1 MFSIDSVIGEE
12 TTSRLNVPHLKGVVG
27 KPLGVRVPPSEPENN
42 RGARVTPELPFFIF
56 WCSAGTRT
64 GFGRRRAG
72 GKARLQE
79 RVSPKPRRKG
89 RSRDRGGSGGGV
101 PPSAPSQYSK
111 GIRTA
116 TGLPFFYYLAVLLG

>member
-12 TTSRLNVPHLKGVVG
+12 TTSRLNFPHLKGVVG
-27 KPLGVRVPPSEPENN
+27 KPLGVRVPP
-42 RGARVTPELPFFIF
+42 
-56 WCSAGTRT
+56 GTRT

-89 RSRDRGGSGGGV
+89 RSRDRGGSGGRV
-101 PPSAPSQYSK
+101 PPSAPSPYSK
-111 GIRTA
+111 GIRTD
-116 TGLPFFYYLAVLLG
+116 TGLPFFVLLAVWLEYGLLSSLHIIAA